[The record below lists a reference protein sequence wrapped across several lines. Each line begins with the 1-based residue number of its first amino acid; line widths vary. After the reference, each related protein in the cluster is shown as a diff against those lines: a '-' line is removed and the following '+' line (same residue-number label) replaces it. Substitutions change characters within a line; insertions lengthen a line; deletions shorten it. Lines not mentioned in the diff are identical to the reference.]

1 MSLKFLQKEVDDLFD
16 LIIKDPNGE
25 GNKYLRNL
33 LNKETHIGVFDA
45 KKVAKQLELHVDGS
59 KSKGTGTMPMQ
70 GQGVLL
76 NKYTKEVL
84 EEYKRSTLIPQKK
97 GGIKVNG
104 NYRVLLMSKT
114 SNKIEVAIS
123 LTGTAG
129 EPFNYFRNFLNAPIQ
144 AKVIKSDVNGKKG
157 FKKLFG
163 LDEDVS
169 DKDAEARVKQT
180 QQIGHVDGGG
190 VVNKKIQSVYA
201 GIFGGG
207 DGEDS
212 DLTTEVIL
220 EDIPDMEGGG
230 TYLEAFENL
239 LEPKVTLEHAQKYKI
254 KDGELNDKLVVK
266 ISVEGKEA
274 NQKKANIGV
283 GSGGKSEQ
291 KLGVELSKLIQALQ
305 KDLKKELENVEVGTR
320 KERSPSPIQ
329 IVGHM
334 VFAGSRLQTIL
345 KNKKLTGKSTSP
357 YLKNPPKQKNP
368 NKASAS
374 TILRGK
380 KPTFSMGMPTRSL
393 RSKIGQKRQKRVESG
408 KGPQEAL
415 VARAFINTRL
425 SKQVANNMGRP
436 QLENR
441 TGRFA
446 NSVSIVNAT
455 TSGTQTHFDYTYNPL
470 YRVFEN
476 GSDYSVNYDP
486 RPLIENSIR
495 QLAAARL
502 ETKFTLRRV

>member
-1 MSLKFLQKEVDDLFD
+1 MSLQFLQKEVDYLFD
-16 LIIKDPNGE
+16 LIIKDPNGQ
-25 GNKYLRNL
+25 GNKYLRKL
-33 LNKETHIGVFDA
+33 LNKEPHVGSFNAT
-45 KKVAKQLELHVDGS
+45 KVAKQLEKHVDGR
-59 KSKGTGTMPMQ
+59 KSQGTDTMPLQ
-70 GQGVLL
+70 GQEVLL
-76 NKYTKEVL
+76 KEYTAAVL
-84 EEYKRSTLIPQKK
+84 TEYKKSSLIPQKK
-97 GGIKVNG
+97 GGVKVNG
-104 NYRVLLMSKT
+104 NYRVMLLPSKSSSEIT
-114 SNKIEVAIS
+114 VNIS

-129 EPFNYFRNFLNAPIQ
+129 NPFNYFRDVLNAPIQ
-144 AKVIKSDVNGKKG
+144 AKVIKSDER

-163 LDEDVS
+163 LESNVS

-190 VVNKKIQSVYA
+190 VVNKKVQSIYA
-201 GIFGGG
+201 GIFGGDG
-207 DGEDS
+207 DE
-212 DLTTEVIL
+212 LTGEVIL
-220 EDIPDMEGGG
+220 EDIPDMQGGG

-254 KDGELNDKLVVK
+254 KDGELNDTLLVK

-274 NQKKANIGV
+274 NQKKANVGV
-283 GSGGKSEQ
+283 GTGEAEQ
-291 KLGVELSKLIQALQ
+291 ALGFKLSTLIQALQ

-357 YLKNPPKQKNP
+357 YLKTPPKQKSP
-368 NKASAS
+368 MKASSS
-374 TILRGK
+374 TILKGK
-380 KPTFSMGMPTRSL
+380 KPTFSMGMPTRAL
-393 RSKIGQKRQKRVESG
+393 RSKIGPRKKQRVEKG
-408 KGPQEAL
+408 KGPEDAL
-415 VARAFINTRL
+415 VARAFINSRL

-446 NSVSIVNAT
+446 NSVNIVNAT
-455 TSGTQTHFDYTYNPL
+455 SSGAQTHFDYTYNPL

-502 ETKFTLRRV
+502 ETKFTLRRI

>member
-1 MSLKFLQKEVDDLFD
+1 MSLQFLQKEVDQLFD
-16 LIIKDPNGE
+16 LIIKDPNGQ

-45 KKVAKQLELHVDGS
+45 SKVAKQLEEHVDGS

-70 GQGVLL
+70 GQDVLL
-76 NKYTKEVL
+76 KKYTKEVL
-84 EEYKRSTLIPQKK
+84 AEYKKSTLIPQKI
-97 GGIKVNG
+97 GGVKVNG
-104 NYRVLLMSKT
+104 NYRVLLMNKT

-144 AKVIKSDVNGKKG
+144 AKVIKSDTNGKKG

-163 LDEDVS
+163 LDENVS
-169 DKDAEARVKQT
+169 DLEAEARVKQT

-190 VVNKKIQSVYA
+190 VVNKKVQSVYA

-207 DGEDS
+207 DGENS

-254 KDGELNDKLVVK
+254 KDGQLNDKLVVK

-283 GSGGKSEQ
+283 GKGKSEQ
-291 KLGVELSKLIQALQ
+291 KLGFELSQLIQALQ

-357 YLKNPPKQKNP
+357 YLKTPPKQKSP
-368 NKASAS
+368 MKASAS

-380 KPTFSMGMPTRSL
+380 KPTFSMGVPTRAL
-393 RSKIGQKRQKRVESG
+393 RSKIGPRKKQRVE
-408 KGPQEAL
+408 KGRGPEDAL
-415 VARAFINTRL
+415 VARAFINSRL

-446 NSVSIVNAT
+446 NSVNIVNAT
-455 TSGTQTHFDYTYNPL
+455 SSGAQTHFDYTYNPL

-502 ETKFTLRRV
+502 ETKFTLRRI

>member
-1 MSLKFLQKEVDDLFD
+1 MSLKFLQKEVDHLFD

-33 LNKETHIGVFDA
+33 LNKETHIGIFDA
-45 KKVAKQLELHVDGS
+45 KKVAKQLELHVDGR
-59 KSKGTGTMPMQ
+59 KSKGTDTMPMQ
-70 GQGVLL
+70 GKGDLL
-76 NKYTKEVL
+76 KQYTKAVL
-84 EEYKRSTLIPQKK
+84 AEFKSSNLIPQKT
-97 GGIKVNG
+97 GGVKVNG
-104 NYRVLLMSKT
+104 NYRVLLMKKT
-114 SNKIEVAIS
+114 INKIEVAIS

-129 EPFNYFRNFLNAPIQ
+129 NPFDYFRDNLNAPIQ
-144 AKVIKSDVNGKKG
+144 ARVIKSDVNGNKG
-157 FKKLFG
+157 FKELFG
-163 LDEDVS
+163 LDENVS
-169 DKDAEARVKQT
+169 DKEAEARVKQT

-190 VVNKKIQSVYA
+190 VVNKKVQSVYA

-207 DGEDS
+207 DGENS

-274 NQKKANIGV
+274 NQKKANVGV
-283 GSGGKSEQ
+283 GTGKSEQ
-291 KLGVELSKLIQALQ
+291 KLGFELSQLIQALQ